1 MIYFEEI
8 KLLIEEAISL
18 STSYFINPEKR
29 IYILYLLSSL
39 VLAFYV
45 YYSKTNKKESFLKF
59 IFNKKVWWNKS
70 SIIDYLFFFFNSLIK
85 ILFIAPYVYFSFVLA
100 FYTTDI
106 LEQSF
111 GFYQINH
118 SQIII
123 IIGYTL
129 SLTIVNDF
137 FSYILHYLMH
147 HNKILWEFH
156 KIHHS
161 ATTLN
166 PITQYRIHPI
176 ELLINNLRS
185 IFIFGII
192 TGIFNYLSSQEIN
205 KLLFLG
211 VNIFSFLFYLFG
223 ANLRHSHVKLSYPKL
238 LERIFISPYQHQIH
252 HSINEKHYNKNMGSK
267 LAIWDWM
274 FGTLVYS
281 GKTKSIR
288 YGIKDIEHNYQGFWH
303 NIIKPFI
310 ESKNI
315 VLSYFNFSKKD
326 K

>member
-1 MIYFEEI
+1 LIYFEEI
-8 KLLIEEAISL
+8 KLLIEDAIGL
-18 STSYFINPEKR
+18 SASYFINPEKR

-111 GFYQINH
+111 GFYQNNY

-166 PITQYRIHPI
+166 PITQYRIHPV
-176 ELLINNLRS
+176 ELIINNLRS

-192 TGIFNYLSSQEIN
+192 TGIFNYLSSEEIN

-223 ANLRHSHVKLSYPKL
+223 ANLRHSHVKLSYPKF

-267 LAIWDWM
+267 LAIWDWI